1 MGSIKFSTNGRN
13 EPEIGIPFS
22 LHFVL
27 FVNSLKL
34 DNCLEVLEGVFSP
47 KDMWEVARN
56 TAERTV
62 HIEVA
67 E

>member
-1 MGSIKFSTNGRN
+1 MKGNKH
-13 EPEIGIPFS
+13 EIGIPSFPR
-22 LHFVL
+22 FVP

-34 DNCLEVLEGVFSP
+34 EMHLEVLEGPFP
-47 KDMWEVARN
+47 GRRVARN

-62 HIEVA
+62 HTEVA